1 MEEVVMAINENG
13 ISKARE
19 MLCDYVDEILQ
30 NVSKE
35 SFPGISTGFR
45 LLDDLTGGF
54 ENGKVYVIGGRP
66 AMGKEELMLSMIR
79 SIVLDSKMGVLLFV
93 ANHLKK
99 DYMARLLSIHCDIPT
114 SRIKSGLM
122 EARAWDKV
130 DTLTNA
136 PLLVSGGLSLKLYE
150 LTEKARD
157 CIREKGV
164 KIVFVDSLQ
173 MIDFDSEGTCF
184 SERLA
189 NVMYALKDLARQ
201 MNVPVVVGSMLGRGI
216 EYREGL
222 ECKRPQ
228 LEDLANSSYI
238 EEFADVVM
246 MVHRP
251 EYYHI
256 YQDDQ
261 GRDLRG
267 LMYNLIQKNALRPLG
282 ELTFLYRQDTGAV
295 SQPEEAG
302 ALRSW
307 RLEELKANNEAVE
320 SLINALNLEEETPF

>member
-1 MEEVVMAINENG
+1 MAINENG

-19 MLCDYVDEILQ
+19 MLCDYVDEIML

-45 LLDDLTGGF
+45 SMDDLMGGF

-79 SIVLDSKMGVLLFV
+79 NIVLESKIGVLLFV

-114 SRIKSGLM
+114 SRIKLALM
-122 EARAWDKV
+122 EDCRIWDKV

-136 PLLVSGGLSLKLYE
+136 PLLTSGGLSLKLNE

-164 KIVFVDSLQ
+164 RIVFVDSLQ

-201 MNVPVVVGSMLGRGI
+201 MNVPVVAGSMLSRCI

-222 ECKRPQ
+222 EGKQPQ
-228 LEDLANSSYI
+228 LADLANSSFI
-238 EEFADVVM
+238 EEFADVIM
-246 MVHRP
+246 MVYRP

-256 YQDDQ
+256 YENEYGQ
-261 GRDLRG
+261 DLRG
-267 LMYNLIQKNALRPLG
+267 LMHILIKKNALKPLG
-282 ELTFLYRQDTGAV
+282 EIYLHYNHQTGAV
-295 SQPEEAG
+295 GQPKEVEVLG
-302 ALRSW
+302 SW
-307 RLEELKANNEAVE
+307 PLEKLKTDSKAVK
-320 SLINALNLEEETPF
+320 SLINALNLEEEKIF